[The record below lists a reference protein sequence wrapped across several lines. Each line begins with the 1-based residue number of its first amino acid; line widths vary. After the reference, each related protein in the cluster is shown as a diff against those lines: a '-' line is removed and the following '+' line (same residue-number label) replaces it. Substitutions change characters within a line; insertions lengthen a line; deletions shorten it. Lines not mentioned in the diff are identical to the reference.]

1 MTQMIVTILHT
12 ISISSQEDLSNFP
25 PSGSLSL
32 SAVQLRNTEQSNVTD
47 LLDGKYGSAGLEQR
61 GSERAGAWADLEHDV
76 TLLHP
81 RRRHQLLVHLGV
93 ERVVLRGDERRVGT
107 W

>member
-1 MTQMIVTILHT
+1 MIVTILHT
-12 ISISSQEDLSNFP
+12 IQFRLRKIFPIFP

-76 TLLHP
+76 TVLHP